1 MAVVSGIVLNKLKI
15 PAIIGYIVTGTLT
28 AYIFGFRVEDS
39 VDLNEA
45 AELGIVF
52 LMFMIG
58 LDFSFKKITQMKQEV
73 LLFGGLQIGISIAA
87 FYAICHYLIGFNLDT
102 SIILASAVSLSSTA
116 IVLKSLNETNQT
128 KTPYGMA
135 AVGILVF
142 QDIAVIPILLMI
154 KLLSNQDLS
163 MGEMLLST
171 GVSAVIVLLLLMLPG
186 RFLARIVLRS
196 SAKMKT
202 DEIFVGTVFLIVLGS
217 AYLSKYFG
225 FSLSLGAFLAG
236 MLVSNSPFKHQVASV
251 LVYFRDLLLG
261 VFFITIGMQ
270 VDVIFLAKYFIVVL
284 LLVALMLL
292 IKTLIMFAFL
302 SFLRGAKVAM
312 RIALSLS
319 QIGEFSFA
327 IFLLASQ
334 HKILN
339 LRLDGGILNGVF
351 GSEFVASITPNEIYQ
366 FLTLMVIFSMIATPF
381 ILDRLDLCVKFAL
394 KIFRIPLKIA
404 KIGSKAGISQK
415 SQAEHSYEV
424 VICGYGTLGK
434 KVLEFFSGCDVA
446 TLVVDSNYERV
457 EEGIKKGCNIVY
469 GNITDKMIFREIGIQ
484 KTKVVILC
492 VESPLA
498 IEKAC
503 RHIMDI
509 SHLVRVIAQTDEET
523 IEADLRGIGLYEV
536 INGSREVAEMLANS
550 ALEAIKESK
559 EMGIN
564 REEES

>member
-1 MAVVSGIVLNKLKI
+1 MTQTLFTI
-15 PAIIGYIVTGTLT
+15 PTIESIKRLGLEKSDSNFAILL
-28 AYIFGFRVEDS
+28 D
-39 VDLNEA
+39 
-45 AELGIVF
+45 
-52 LMFMIG
+52 MFMQEELSIDIKREIVSSIG
-58 LDFSFKKITQMKQEV
+58 RQKNNDKIYEFLKQESFKKHYMEVIYQMFRTCLYKSKEDTRFADLRDKILRHYNNEV
-73 LLFGGLQIGISIAA
+73 MQKMLEYYLFRQQKKTILKHTRQIIKPS
-87 FYAICHYLIGFNLDT
+87 
-102 SIILASAVSLSSTA
+102 
-116 IVLKSLNETNQT
+116 
-128 KTPYGMA
+128 
-135 AVGILVF
+135 
-142 QDIAVIPILLMI
+142 LLMGDNRTTLNKI
-154 KLLSNQDLS
+154 QEQQIQLIFTSPPYYNARLYSDYKSYQDYLDS
-163 MGEMLLST
+163 MLETLKQCYRILED
-171 GVSAVIVLLLLMLPG
+171 G
-186 RFLARIVLRS
+186 RFI
-196 SAKMKT
+196 
-202 DEIFVGTVFLIVLGS
+202 LIN
-217 AYLSKYFG
+217 
-225 FSLSLGAFLAG
+225 
-236 MLVSNSPFKHQVASV
+236 VSPV
-251 LVYFRDLLLG
+251 
-261 VFFITIGMQ
+261 IT
-270 VDVIFLAKYFIVVL
+270 KRVVL

-302 SFLRGAKVAM
+302 SLLRKAKVAM

-339 LRLDGGILNGVF
+339 LGLDGGILNGIF

-404 KIGSKAGISQK
+404 KIGSKVGLNQK
-415 SQAEHSYEV
+415 SQTEHSYEV
-424 VICGYGTLGK
+424 VICGYGALGK
-434 KVLEFFSGCDVA
+434 KVLEFFNGCDVT

-523 IEADLRGIGLYEV
+523 IEADLRGIGLYAV
-536 INGSREVAEMLANS
+536 INGSREVAEILANS

-564 REEES
+564 REEESR